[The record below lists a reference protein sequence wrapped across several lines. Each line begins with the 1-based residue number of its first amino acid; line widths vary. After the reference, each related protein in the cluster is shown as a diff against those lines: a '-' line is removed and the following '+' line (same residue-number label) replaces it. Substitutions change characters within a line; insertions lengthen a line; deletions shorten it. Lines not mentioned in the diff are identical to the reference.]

1 MRGAPTGAPLTTLS
15 EIKMALGIVVLFVIP
30 VLIVLAACIAIA
42 FFKPKESRTGCLLVS
57 GGLFLVCAL
66 TVAMFLVEWN
76 TT

>member
-1 MRGAPTGAPLTTLS
+1 MRGAPGGAPLTMLS
-15 EIKMALGIVVLFVIP
+15 EIKIALGIVLLFMIP
-30 VLIVLAACIAIA
+30 VLVVLAVCVAIA
-42 FFKPKESRTGCLLVS
+42 FFRPKESRTGCLLVS